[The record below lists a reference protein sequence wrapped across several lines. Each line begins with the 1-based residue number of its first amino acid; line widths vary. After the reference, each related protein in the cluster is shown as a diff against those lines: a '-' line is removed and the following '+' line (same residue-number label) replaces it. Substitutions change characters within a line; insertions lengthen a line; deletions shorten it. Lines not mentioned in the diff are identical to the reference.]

1 MFLALCDTK
10 STFCRPWLRFKTET
24 EGWTSN
30 IVVIPDFV
38 DIFFNAWGQASGEYI
53 IIYLTKTKLITEFFT
68 C

>member
-30 IVVIPDFV
+30 IIVIPDFV
-38 DIFFNAWGQASGEYI
+38 DIF
-53 IIYLTKTKLITEFFT
+53 LTPGGRLEENI
-68 C
+68 